1 MKQAIETVK
10 LYKNHSRIVKAWVVV
25 VNPGMFDQYE
35 DSEFSSYASANKHCN
50 ALNADNVEADVM
62 KRLPDGKLTAEY

>member
-1 MKQAIETVK
+1 MKTIPDTVK
-10 LYKNHSRIVKAWVVV
+10 LYRNHSRIVKAWVVV

-35 DSEFSSYASANKHCN
+35 DSEFSSYTSANKHCN

-62 KRLPDGKLTAEY
+62 KRLPDGKLTTEF